1 MPRAGRAGRLAGR
14 RVDELSLGQSQRV
27 AIARCLMQQPKL
39 VFADEPA
46 ASLDP
51 RGGEEIMTLFSD
63 LMTEQGVSVLFT
75 SHQLDHALLYSNRIV
90 GLRNGAVVLDQAAGH
105 HRDRRAAA
113 LL

>member
-1 MPRAGRAGRLAGR
+1 
-14 RVDELSLGQSQRV
+14 
-27 AIARCLMQQPKL
+27 MQQPKL

-51 RGGEEIMTLFSD
+51 RGGEEIMTLFAE

-90 GLRNGAVVLDQAAGH
+90 GLRNGAVVLDQAPDGTKIGEL
-105 HRDRRAAA
+105 RRFYD
-113 LL
+113 